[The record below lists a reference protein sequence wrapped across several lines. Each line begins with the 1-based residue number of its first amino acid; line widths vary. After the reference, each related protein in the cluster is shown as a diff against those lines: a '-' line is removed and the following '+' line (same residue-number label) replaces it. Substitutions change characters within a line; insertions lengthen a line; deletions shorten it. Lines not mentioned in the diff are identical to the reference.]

1 MKGYFDRI
9 EDNQLAVILVEEL
22 NKEFVL
28 PVTELPKGS
37 NPKTWFDLV
46 ITQDKITSIIINH
59 EKTESGQEKV
69 DDMLTKLRSSSKGSK
84 FKRK

>member
-46 ITQDKITSIIINH
+46 ITQDKITSININH

-69 DDMLTKLRSSSKGSK
+69 DDMLTKLRSRSKSSK